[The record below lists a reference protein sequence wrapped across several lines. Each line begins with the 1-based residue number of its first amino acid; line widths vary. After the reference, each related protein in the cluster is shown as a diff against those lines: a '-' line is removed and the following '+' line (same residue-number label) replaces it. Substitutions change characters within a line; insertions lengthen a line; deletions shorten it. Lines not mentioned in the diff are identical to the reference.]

1 MGLKP
6 KVQGVRS
13 PHSSPRRE
21 NRSHGEG
28 GDRDA
33 YPAKETNSGHAGSA
47 KSLQTSLREIS
58 KKAGRDKKYRFGNL
72 YTMLTKEVLIEAIEM
87 LNPKAAAGVDGITY
101 EEYANDA
108 ESHAERLV
116 EKLKNKSYRAKLVR
130 RQYIPKPN
138 GKKRPLGIPAMDD
151 KVLQLAVARILEA
164 IFDPNFYEHSY
175 GYRRGFGAHDALKEL
190 KLSIQFMPVRY
201 VVEADIKGFF
211 DNLNH
216 DFLLRL
222 IEQRVADKALINLIS
237 KWLKAGVLDT
247 DGRVLHPVSGTP
259 QGGIISP
266 ILANIYLDY
275 VLDRWFTEVV
285 RPICEREKTY
295 CNMVRYADDFV
306 CVFYSREKAEEFYG
320 ALQRRLN
327 NYGLEVEPSKTK
339 LLLFSR
345 WSVKQSG
352 SFTFLSFDFFMSPS
366 RNPKADGHVHMLT
379 SRKKL
384 QSSIADFKQW
394 AKDSRSI
401 PISKMMKTLKSKYR
415 GYYNYYAFPMNGK
428 RLSIYYYQ
436 TQRILFKWLNR
447 RSQRKSYNWTGFAE
461 LMKTFAIPAP
471 KITVTGS
478 KRQRRNI
485 W

>member
-21 NRSHGEG
+21 NRSHGKG
-28 GDRDA
+28 VDRDA
-33 YPAKETNSGHAGSA
+33 YPAKETNTGHVGSG
-47 KSLQTSLREIS
+47 KRLQTSLQEIS

-72 YTMLTKEVLIEAIEM
+72 YTMLNKEVLIEAIGM

-101 EEYANDA
+101 EEYAAEA

-116 EKLKNKSYRAKLVR
+116 EKLKNKSYRANLVR
-130 RQYIPKPN
+130 RHYIPKLN
-138 GKKRPLGIPAMDD
+138 GKMRPLGIPAMDD

-164 IFDPNFYEHSY
+164 IFDPHFYEHSY
-175 GYRRGFGAHDALKEL
+175 GYRRGLGAHDALMEL
-190 KLSIQFMPVRY
+190 KLSIQFKPVRY

-222 IEQRVADKALINLIS
+222 IEQRVADRALINLIR

-247 DGRVLHPVSGTP
+247 DGRVLHPISGTP
-259 QGGIISP
+259 QGGIISS

-285 RPICEREKTY
+285 RPICKSEGTY

-306 CVFYSREKAEEFYG
+306 CVFYSREKAHEFYSV
-320 ALQRRLN
+320 LQKRLKEF
-327 NYGLEVEPSKTK
+327 GLEVEPTKTK

-345 WSVKQSG
+345 WSINQSK
-352 SFTFLSFDFFMSPS
+352 SFTFLSFDFFMNPS
-366 RNPKADGHVHMLT
+366 RDPDADGHVHMLT

-384 QSSIADFKQW
+384 QSSLADFKEW
-394 AKDSRSI
+394 AKKSRST
-401 PISKMMKTLKSKYR
+401 PISQLMKTLKKKYQ

-428 RLSIYYYQ
+428 RLSLYYYH

-461 LMKTFAIPAP
+461 LMKAFAIPAP
-471 KITVTGS
+471 KITVTGP
-478 KRQRRNI
+478 KRQRRPFI
-485 W
+485 

>member
-6 KVQGVRS
+6 QVQGVRS
-13 PHSSPRRE
+13 PHNSPRRE

-33 YPAKETNSGHAGSA
+33 YHAKETDSGHAGSG

-72 YTMLTKEVLIEAIEM
+72 YTMLTKDVLIEAMGM

-101 EEYANDA
+101 EEYVADA
-108 ESHAERLV
+108 ENHAERLV
-116 EKLKNKSYRAKLVR
+116 VKLKNKSYRANLVR
-130 RQYIPKPN
+130 RQYILKPN
-138 GKKRPLGIPAMDD
+138 GKMRPLGIPAMDD

-164 IFDPNFYEHSY
+164 VFDPHFYEHSY
-175 GYRRGFGAHDALKEL
+175 GYRRGLGAHDALIEL
-190 KLSIQFMPVRY
+190 KLSLQFKAVRY

-216 DFLLRL
+216 DYLLRL
-222 IEQRVADKALINLIS
+222 IEQRIDDKPLINLIR

-266 ILANIYLDY
+266 ILANIYLDV

-285 RPICEREKTY
+285 RPICESQPTY

-306 CVFYSREKAEEFYG
+306 CVFYSREKAQEFYI
-320 ALQRRLN
+320 ALQERLKN
-327 NYGLEVEPSKTK
+327 FGLEVEPSKTK
-339 LLLFSR
+339 LLLFSKY
-345 WSVKQSG
+345 SVEKSE
-352 SFTFLSFDFFMSPS
+352 SFTFLSFDFYMDRCRKGKP
-366 RNPKADGHVHMLT
+366 HVNMVT

-384 QSSIADFKQW
+384 QGSIADFKDW
-394 AKDSRSI
+394 IKKNRST
-401 PISKMMKTLKSKYR
+401 PISKLMKTLKRKYQ
-415 GYYNYYAFPMNGK
+415 GYYNYYAFPMNGD
-428 RLSIYYYQ
+428 RLSLYYYL
-436 TQRILFKWLNR
+436 TQGLLFKWLNR
-447 RSQRKSYNWTGFAE
+447 RSQRKSYNWVGFAE
-461 LMKTFAIPAP
+461 LMKAFAIPTP
-471 KITVTGS
+471 KITVTRG
-478 KRQRRNI
+478 KIQRRNI